1 MVDCCGAVVGT
12 ELGVDPA
19 DMRVDGV
26 QRDGQF
32 ACDLRP
38 GQVCREVSKYP
49 EFARAEFVCQWCEVL
64 FERHG
69 RTVHDVEDIGEQRGV
84 RGLMPRQ
91 RFEQL
96 PGARHREG
104 QDQPVGLGQGQGT
117 FGGLVRRALVT
128 ELTMGEPGQQ
138 LRLHDRDVP
147 DDRGRAV
154 QNILHRGQG

>member
-26 QRDGQF
+26 KRDGQF

-49 EFARAEFVCQWCEVL
+49 EFARAEFVCQRCEL
-64 FERHG
+64 LSEKLLSGKQG
-69 RTVHDVEDIGEQRGV
+69 RTVHDVEDVGEQRGV

-91 RFEQL
+91 CFE
-96 PGARHREG
+96 
-104 QDQPVGLGQGQGT
+104 
-117 FGGLVRRALVT
+117 
-128 ELTMGEPGQQ
+128 
-138 LRLHDRDVP
+138 
-147 DDRGRAV
+147 
-154 QNILHRGQG
+154 